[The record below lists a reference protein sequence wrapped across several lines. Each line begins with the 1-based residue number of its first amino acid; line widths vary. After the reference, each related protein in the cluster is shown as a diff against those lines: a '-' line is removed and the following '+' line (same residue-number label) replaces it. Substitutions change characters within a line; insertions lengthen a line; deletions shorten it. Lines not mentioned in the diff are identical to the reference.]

1 MLNLNKEQIVKSNKG
16 EIKLLSILS
25 NDFSGANIIEV
36 KELKKIIDG
45 KELFSSVNFD
55 IPKGSITV
63 ITGKSGAGK
72 TTISRI
78 INGIE
83 EFDAGEIFIDN
94 VKITKRNKNKLLK
107 NTAFVFQNFNLFP
120 NMSVLKNIIYTP
132 IYVYKQSKD
141 IIIKKADELLKK
153 FNMEDYKDAF
163 PHQLSGGQKQRI
175 AIIRA
180 LIIQPKVLIM
190 DEPTASLDPELSK
203 DVADIIKDI
212 NKQGLTIIVVSHDT
226 LFVNDVLNRN

>member
-1 MLNLNKEQIVKSNKG
+1 MLNNEQIIRSNRG
-16 EIKLLSILS
+16 EIKLLSILPD
-25 NDFSGANIIEV
+25 DFSGDHVIEV
-36 KELKKIIDG
+36 KNLSKIIDG
-45 KELFSSVNFD
+45 NELFSNVNFY

-78 INGIE
+78 INGID
-83 EFDAGEIFIDN
+83 EFNAGEIFIDN
-94 VKITKRNKNKLLK
+94 VKITKRNKNKLFK

-132 IYVYKQSKD
+132 IYVYKQNKS
-141 IIIKKADELLKK
+141 IVIKKAEELLKK
-153 FNMEDYKDAF
+153 FNMEDYKDVF

-190 DEPTASLDPELSK
+190 DEPTASLDRELSN
-203 DVADIIKDI
+203 DVANIIKDI
-212 NKQGLTIIVVSHDT
+212 NKQGLTIIAVSHDT
-226 LFVNDVLNRN
+226 FFVDDLLK

>member
-1 MLNLNKEQIVKSNKG
+1 MLNNKEQIIKSNKG
-16 EIKLLSILS
+16 EIKMQSILS
-25 NDFSGANIIEV
+25 NDFSGENVIEV
-36 KELKKIIDG
+36 RGLTKIIDG
-45 KELFSSVNFD
+45 KELFSNVDFD
-55 IPKGSITV
+55 IPKGSITL

-83 EFDAGEIFIDN
+83 EFNAGEIFIDN
-94 VKITKRNKNKLLK
+94 VKITKRNKHKLSK

-132 IYVYKQSKD
+132 IYVYKQNKNNV
-141 IIIKKADELLKK
+141 IKKAEELLMK
-153 FNMEDYKDAF
+153 FNMEDYKDVF

-203 DVADIIKDI
+203 DVANIIKDI

-226 LFVNDVLNRN
+226 LFVNDVLK

>member
-1 MLNLNKEQIVKSNKG
+1 MLSKEQIIKSNKG
-16 EIKLLSILS
+16 EIKMQSILS
-25 NDFSGANIIEV
+25 NDFSGENVIEV
-36 KELKKIIDG
+36 RGLSKIIDG
-45 KELFSSVNFD
+45 KELFSNINFD
-55 IPKGSITV
+55 IPKGSITL

-83 EFDAGEIFIDN
+83 EFNSGEIFIDN

-132 IYVYKQSKD
+132 IYVYKQNKNSVM
-141 IIIKKADELLKK
+141 KKAEELLMK
-153 FNMEDYKDAF
+153 FNMEDYKDVF

-226 LFVNDVLNRN
+226 LFVNDVLK